1 MKDIQLKENQEK
13 IRILEQL
20 RQDNIVLLQ
29 ERDKEIEEL
38 KEKNKTLLL
47 KILEHEKEEEK
58 IPETDSLPT
67 TLKQNSLYI
76 AFNVILYLQRRKKNK
91 LYKEKI
97 ASLTE
102 FIEKY
107 KQLLSVKDNQI
118 QQLVV
123 KIGEI
128 FQQTKEK
135 TKEINSVQVEN
146 ANLRKEVLFLVLFQ
160 SFIRSID

>member
-1 MKDIQLKENQEK
+1 LKDIQLKENQEK